1 MKAKRAANK
10 TLEASC
16 DVVSKPVAVAL
27 SPASSSAPSSRVDI
41 QRITKPS
48 SSAPSSAPPSRVDTL
63 KITDTRTSKVPIEE
77 TEQCGR
83 DMSKKSELVGLLK
96 KRRPNKASSKQPVLK
111 PVIEERSSP
120 RKSAQ
125 VKQSKPTGN
134 EKAIV
139 RPVAAVAS
147 AAAAPVTPDRPT
159 RAVSPN
165 APPRVRRAESPPPTE
180 RAAKRARGGYC
191 VLVYPSD
198 AGMLDK
204 VAELLQGS
212 SRSATMRFE

>member
-10 TLEASC
+10 TPDASC

-48 SSAPSSAPPSRVDTL
+48 SAPPSRVDTL

-83 DMSKKSELVGLLK
+83 DISKKSKLVGLLK
-96 KRRPNKASSKQPVLK
+96 KRRPNKAASKQPVLK
-111 PVIEERSSP
+111 SVTEERSSP

-125 VKQSKPTGN
+125 AKQSEPTGN
-134 EKAIV
+134 AKAVV

-147 AAAAPVTPDRPT
+147 AAAAPVTPNRPT

-180 RAAKRARGGYC
+180 RAAKRSRGGYC

-198 AGMLDK
+198 SSMLDK
-204 VAELLQGS
+204 VAELLQES